1 MIHRRRRTNGPIQK
15 FVALRYN
22 VSKKMVCKGKL
33 QEAFSVNSKDATT
46 QPPEGTKHRK
56 CPVPKP
62 CVRITGVKTSHLTD

>member
-1 MIHRRRRTNGPIQK
+1 MIHRRYWSYTKICCLA
-15 FVALRYN
+15 VLR
-22 VSKKMVCKGKL
+22 VSKKKACKGKL